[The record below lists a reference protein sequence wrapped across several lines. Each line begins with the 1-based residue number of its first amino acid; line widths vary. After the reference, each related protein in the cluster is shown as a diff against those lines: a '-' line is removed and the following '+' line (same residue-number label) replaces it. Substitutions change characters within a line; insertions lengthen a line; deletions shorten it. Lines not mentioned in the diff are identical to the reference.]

1 MLTKEKNPTPSNKQV
16 SELRSGDVVE
26 AMGRNGLWL
35 RLCASEEEIFGDDGD
50 LLARAG
56 GREGKGGRGGEGE
69 GGGGAWRAMGAFLSF
84 KNDASPAEAP
94 AVPRRSIFLRH
105 FRERKLDS
113 GREPH
118 NLVNICDGCVYSVS
132 WTLNCRP
139 RIHEP

>member
-69 GGGGAWRAMGAFLSF
+69 GGEGHGERWVLFYHSKMMLHLLKPLLYRDG
-84 KNDASPAEAP
+84 
-94 AVPRRSIFLRH
+94 RSSYDI
-105 FRERKLDS
+105 S
-113 GREPH
+113 GNE
-118 NLVNICDGCVYSVS
+118 NSTQVVS
-132 WTLNCRP
+132 LITL
-139 RIHEP
+139 